1 MNWWK
6 GFILKENKRSKVRK
20 ISKYFLA
27 LGLMLICCGCN
38 SSEQLP
44 GPTAPAMMPE
54 GELVQEEVLY
64 LPNSYDSLDT
74 AVIVKK
80 DMEAGTVTLLST
92 AAGKK
97 YTLKV
102 EGTSTMYDKHGG
114 AVSFAQ
120 MEAGDIVEVTFLKDI
135 KRLNSMQ
142 ICPQSWTNDSVNRYE
157 IDWERNNISI
167 GKDQYKFSE
176 GTLFLSQEQEIEQM
190 DLNAVDVLSFHGI
203 GNDVLSVVVEKGHGY
218 LRLENDSKFI
228 GGFIEI
234 GQSMITLIKED
245 MLLTVPEGTYQV
257 LFSVDGGDGMKN
269 VTIARNKEVTLDIG
283 DLEVEEPKFGTI
295 IFSMNPSNATL
306 YIDGNKV
313 DTGAPITLEYGIHQ
327 IIAKADGYNTLTNY
341 LKVGQVTT
349 GIDIHLDKADK
360 TDTGSTAAEKYK
372 VYIDAPAGAE
382 VYLNGNYMGVTPVSF
397 AKEAGTH
404 NLTLRKNGFET
415 RSYTI
420 VVDSEEKD
428 ISFSFADLV
437 ASPVNYTE
445 SATTD

>member
-1 MNWWK
+1 MKNSRMNK
-6 GFILKENKRSKVRK
+6 ARK
-20 ISKYFLA
+20 ISKYLWL
-27 LGLMLICCGCN
+27 LGLMLLCCGCK
-38 SSEQLP
+38 SSEQP
-44 GPTAPAMMPE
+44 PQPTTSVSKPE
-54 GELVQEEVLY
+54 GVLVTEEIVY
-64 LPNSYDSLDT
+64 RPGSYDSLDT

-80 DMEAGTVTLLST
+80 DMEAGTVTLLSI

-97 YTLKV
+97 YTLQV
-102 EGTSTMYDKHGG
+102 EGTSTMYDRHGA

-120 MEAGDIVEVTFLKDI
+120 MEAGDIVEVTFLKDV

-142 ICPQSWTNDSVNRYE
+142 LCPDSWTNESVNRYE
-157 IDWERNNISI
+157 IDWERGHISI
-167 GKDQYKFSE
+167 GKDQYKFTDE
-176 GTLFLSQEQEIEQM
+176 TLFLSQDQEIEQM

-203 GNDVLSVVVEKGHGY
+203 GSNVLSVVVEKGHGY

-228 GGFIEI
+228 GGFIEV

-257 LFSVDGGDGMKN
+257 LLSVDGGDGMKT
-269 VTIARNKEVTLDIG
+269 VTIERNREVTLDIG
-283 DLEVEEPKFGTI
+283 DLEVAEPKFGTI
-295 IFSMNPSNATL
+295 IFSMNPSNAVL

-313 DTGAPITLEYGIHQ
+313 DTGAPVTLEYGIHQ

-360 TDTGSTAAEKYK
+360 TDTESTTVENYK
-372 VYIDAPAGAE
+372 VYIDAPTGVE

-404 NLTLRKNGFET
+404 NLTLRKSGFET

-420 VVDSEEKD
+420 VVDKEEKD
-428 ISFSFADLV
+428 ISFSFADLEV
-437 ASPVNYTE
+437 SSIGSLE
-445 SATTD
+445 SIVLD

>member
-1 MNWWK
+1 MKNSR
-6 GFILKENKRSKVRK
+6 RSKAQR
-20 ISKYFLA
+20 ISKYLLA
-27 LGLMLICCGCN
+27 LGMMLLCCGCG
-38 SSEQLP
+38 SPPQVP
-44 GPTAPAMMPE
+44 QPTMPASMPE

-64 LPNSYDSLDT
+64 RPDSYDSLDT

-80 DMEAGTVTLLST
+80 DTEAGTVTLLST

-120 MEAGDIVEVTFLKDI
+120 MEAGDIVEVTFLKDL

-142 ICPQSWTNDSVNRYE
+142 LCSEAWTNASVNRYE
-157 IDWERNNISI
+157 IDWERNTISI
-167 GKDQYKFSE
+167 GKDQYKFSDE
-176 GTLFLSQEQEIEQM
+176 TLFLSQDKEIEQM
-190 DLNAVDVLSFHGI
+190 DLNAVDVLSFQGI
-203 GNDVLSVVVEKGHGY
+203 GSSVLSVVVEKGHGY

-234 GQSMITLIKED
+234 GQSMITLIKDD

-257 LFSVDGGDGMKN
+257 LLSVEGGSGAKN
-269 VTIARNKEVTLDIG
+269 VTIARNQEVTLDIG

-306 YIDGNKV
+306 YIDGNK
-313 DTGAPITLEYGIHQ
+313 
-327 IIAKADGYNTLTNY
+327 N
-341 LKVGQVTT
+341 
-349 GIDIHLDKADK
+349 
-360 TDTGSTAAEKYK
+360 TDTESDEVENYK
-372 VYIDAPAGAE
+372 IYVDAPTGVE

-397 AKEAGTH
+397 PKEAGTH
-404 NLTLRKNGFET
+404 NLTLRKDGFET

-420 VVDSEEKD
+420 VVDDEEKD
-428 ISFSFADLV
+428 ISFSFGDLEV
-437 ASPVNYTE
+437 SALNGLE
-445 SATTD
+445 SIVID

>member
-1 MNWWK
+1 MKNSR
-6 GFILKENKRSKVRK
+6 RSKVRK
-20 ISKYFLA
+20 ISKYLLT
-27 LGLMLICCGCN
+27 LGMMLFCCGC
-38 SSEQLP
+38 SSSQQMPLP
-44 GPTAPAMMPE
+44 TIPVSKPE

-64 LPNSYDSLDT
+64 RPDSYDSLDT

-102 EGTSTMYDKHGG
+102 EGTSTMYDRHGG

-142 ICPQSWTNDSVNRYE
+142 LCPQAWSNDSVNRYE
-157 IDWERNNISI
+157 IDWERNTISI
-167 GKDQYKFSE
+167 GKDQYKFSDE
-176 GTLFLSQEQEIEQM
+176 TLFLSQEKEIEQM

-203 GNDVLSVVVEKGHGY
+203 GSSVLSVVVEKGHGY

-234 GQSMITLIKED
+234 GQSMITLIKND

-257 LFSVDGGDGMKN
+257 LLSVEGGSGTKN
-269 VTIARNKEVTLDIG
+269 VTIARNQEVTLDIG

-295 IFSMNPSNATL
+295 IFSMNPSNAIL

-313 DTGAPITLEYGIHQ
+313 DTGAPVTLEYGIHQ

-349 GIDIHLDKADK
+349 GIDIHLDKAENA
-360 TDTGSTAAEKYK
+360 DTGNNEVENYK
-372 VYIDAPAGAE
+372 VYVDAPTGVE

-397 AKEAGTH
+397 PKEAGTH
-404 NLTLRKNGFET
+404 NLTLRKDGFET

-420 VVDSEEKD
+420 VVDDEEKD
-428 ISFSFADLV
+428 ISFSFGDLEV
-437 ASPVNYTE
+437 SSPSSFEFPVIN
-445 SATTD
+445 

>member
-1 MNWWK
+1 MKN
-6 GFILKENKRSKVRK
+6 NKRSKVRE
-20 ISKYFLA
+20 ISKYLLA
-27 LGLMLICCGCN
+27 LGLMLLCCGCK
-38 SSEQLP
+38 SSEQAP
-44 GPTAPAMMPE
+44 QPTMPVSKPE
-54 GELVQEEVLY
+54 GVPVQEEILY
-64 LPNSYDSLDT
+64 RPGSYDSLDT

-80 DMEAGTVTLLST
+80 DLDAGTVTLLST

-97 YTLKV
+97 YTLQV
-102 EGTSTMYDKHGG
+102 EGTSTMYDRHGA

-142 ICPQSWTNDSVNRYE
+142 LCPQSWANESVNRYE
-157 IDWERNNISI
+157 IDWERNSISI
-167 GKDQYKFSE
+167 GKDQYKFSDE
-176 GTLFLSQEQEIEQM
+176 TLFLSQDKEIEQM
-190 DLNAVDVLSFHGI
+190 DLNAVDVLSFRGI
-203 GNDVLSVVVEKGHGY
+203 GSNVLSVVVEKGHGY

-245 MLLTVPEGTYQV
+245 MLLTVPEGAYQV
-257 LFSVDGGDGMKN
+257 LFSVDGGDGAKN
-269 VTIARNKEVTLDIG
+269 VTIARNQEVTLDIG

-313 DTGAPITLEYGIHQ
+313 DTGAPVTLEYGIHQ

-360 TDTGSTAAEKYK
+360 ADTGSTKVENYK
-372 VYIDAPAGAE
+372 VYIDAPAGVE

-397 AKEAGTH
+397 TKEAGTH

-437 ASPVNYTE
+437 VSPVSSAE
-445 SATTD
+445 SAVAD